1 MRPVSAWRS
10 LRNQLPSLRQAG
22 VLEWLSSLLVL
33 PFPVWRLGSGGGS
46 EDGSKAG
53 SSDSGGE
60 DILDEAELFFRD
72 CCSMALSCPLVVALF
87 VFSELEQLVVVS
99 CGSWG
104 SHSVFC
110 LEAILLSLLRGLPF
124 ST

>member
-1 MRPVSAWRS
+1 MS
-10 LRNQLPSLRQAG
+10 L
-22 VLEWLSSLLVL
+22 LLVL

-72 CCSMALSCPLVVALF
+72 CCSVALSCPLVVVLF
-87 VFSELEQLVVVS
+87 VFSLLEQLDVVS

-104 SHSVFC
+104 SVSVFC